1 MNRTN
6 KRISEYP
13 FQPLRRDSRRF
24 PQRSDCDSAQASQ
37 YIGRERILID
47 SKDPAVVFL

>member
-13 FQPLRRDSRRF
+13 FQPWPQQPAFSSAERF
-24 PQRSDCDSAQASQ
+24 
-37 YIGRERILID
+37 
-47 SKDPAVVFL
+47 AVPLKHHNTLAGKAF

>member
-13 FQPLRRDSRRF
+13 FQPWRRNSRRF
-24 PQRSDCDSAQASQ
+24 PQRSDLPF
-37 YIGRERILID
+37 R
-47 SKDPAVVFL
+47 

>member
-13 FQPLRRDSRRF
+13 FQPLRRNSRRF
-24 PQRSDCDSAQASQ
+24 PQAERFADPLKHHNTLA
-37 YIGRERILID
+37 GR
-47 SKDPAVVFL
+47 VF